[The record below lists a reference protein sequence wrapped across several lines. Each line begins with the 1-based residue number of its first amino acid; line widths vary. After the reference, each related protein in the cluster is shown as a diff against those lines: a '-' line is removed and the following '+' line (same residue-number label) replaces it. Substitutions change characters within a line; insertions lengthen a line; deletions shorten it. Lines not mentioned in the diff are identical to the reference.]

1 MASQQ
6 RLKDFYIGQDVA
18 GVPKP
23 ALVLD
28 AAIIRRH
35 CETMIRTVRELD
47 VGFRAHVKSHKTSE
61 IAEMQIGDKAL
72 DGNFIASTVLEME
85 SLVPLLKKLQA
96 EGRRVNV
103 LYGIP
108 LVPSQVVRLAKIAL
122 EIGRDSISVM
132 IDHPDQVDYLPQYS
146 AITKFAVSVFV
157 KVDSGYHR
165 AGLPP
170 AALNKEG
177 LLEKLANSEK
187 QGHVKLLGVYSHS
200 SLSYAGTT
208 PQEAMKHLINE
219 IDSCKEA
226 VTLHSD
232 FFLQKQLVI
241 SVGATPQALSSQN
254 LLQKGE
260 VGPEIRTLRDIL
272 RAPFGSDIDAKVK
285 VELHAGVYPLLDMQ
299 QLSTKASMQL
309 KTPEEEIA
317 VSVLAEVCSVYND
330 GERSQPEALVAAGTL
345 ALGREPCPSYP
356 GWAKLSSWRQ
366 SPSKSQSCL
375 IVERISQ
382 EHSVV
387 AWEDKEANS
396 LSVPLS
402 VGQVVKL
409 YPNHACVATSFYNF
423 YFVVDS
429 DLDADAA
436 KIVDV
441 WVRARGSDLTDP
453 LTLLRVQ

>member
-1 MASQQ
+1 MASQEE
-6 RLKDFYIGQDVA
+6 LKDFYVGQDV
-18 GVPKP
+18 GSVPKP

-28 AAIIRRH
+28 VAIIRRH
-35 CETMIRTVRELD
+35 CETMIRTVKELD
-47 VGFRAHVKSHKTSE
+47 VGFRAHVKSHKTTE
-61 IAEMQIGDKAL
+61 IAEMQVGDNTL
-72 DGNFIASTVLEME
+72 DGNFIASTVLEIE
-85 SLVPLLKKLQA
+85 GLVPLLKKLQS
-96 EGRRVNV
+96 ERHCVNV

-108 LVPSQVVRLAKIAL
+108 LVPSQVARLAKIAL
-122 EIGRDSISVM
+122 EVGRESISVM
-132 IDHPDQVDYLPQYS
+132 VDHPDQVDYFRQFT
-146 AITKFAVSVFV
+146 AITKFAVSAFV

-170 AALNKEG
+170 TALNKEG
-177 LLEKLANSEK
+177 LLEKLVNFEK
-187 QGHVKLLGVYSHS
+187 QGYVKLLGVYSHS

-226 VTLHSD
+226 VQLHSQ
-232 FFLQKQLVI
+232 FFPQKQLVI

-260 VGPEIRTLRDIL
+260 VGPEATTLRDLL
-272 RAPFGSDIDAKVK
+272 RAPYGSDLDAKVK

-309 KTPEEEIA
+309 KSPEEEIA
-317 VSVLAEVCSVYND
+317 VSVLAEVCSVYSS

-366 SPSKSQSCL
+366 SPSDSQSCL

-382 EHSVV
+382 EHSIV
-387 AWEDKEANS
+387 AWEDKKLNS
-396 LSVPLS
+396 HGLPLS

-409 YPNHACVATSFYNF
+409 YPNHACVAASFYNF
-423 YFVVDS
+423 YYVVDS

-441 WVRARGSDLTDP
+441 WVRAGGSGLTDP
-453 LTLLRVQ
+453 LSLSRTQ

>member
-1 MASQQ
+1 
-6 RLKDFYIGQDVA
+6 
-18 GVPKP
+18 
-23 ALVLD
+23 
-28 AAIIRRH
+28 
-35 CETMIRTVRELD
+35 
-47 VGFRAHVKSHKTSE
+47 
-61 IAEMQIGDKAL
+61 MQVGDKTL
-72 DGNFIASTVLEME
+72 DGSFIASTILEIE
-85 SLVPLLKKLQA
+85 SLIPLLKKLQS

-108 LVPSQVVRLAKIAL
+108 LAPSQVARLAKIAL
-122 EIGRDSISVM
+122 EIGHESISVM
-132 IDHPDQVDYLPQYS
+132 IDHSDQVDYLPQFS

-170 AALNKEG
+170 VALNKQG

-187 QGHVKLLGVYSHS
+187 QGYVKFLGVYSHS

-219 IDSCKEA
+219 IASCKEA
-226 VTLHSD
+226 VQLHSK
-232 FFLQKQLVI
+232 FFPKKQLVI
-241 SVGATPQALSSQN
+241 SVGATPQVLSSQN
-254 LLQKGE
+254 LLRKDE
-260 VGPEIRTLRDIL
+260 MGPESRILRDLL
-272 RAPFGSDIDAKVK
+272 RAPFASDLAADVK

-309 KTPEEEIA
+309 KSPEEEIA

-366 SPSKSQSCL
+366 SPSNSQSSL

-382 EHSVV
+382 EHSIV

-396 LSVPLS
+396 PSVPLS

-409 YPNHACVATSFYNF
+409 YPNHACVAASFYNF

-441 WVRARGSDLTDP
+441 WVRARGCDVTDP
-453 LTLLRVQ
+453 LFLSRAQ